1 MNKKV
6 KIIILSFIFILIL
19 VLIGYFIYTNFIQEK
34 EVVKEEK
41 EIKEVKEEK
50 TKIKKLD
57 ITKCLNGVEGVTY
70 SNPKE
75 SIEDYGITPTINE
88 DKLGVSVLVSGEGLF
103 FKNSL
108 TITSSEK
115 EQKDYYIYINGFEKP
130 IKKVHIGQFGQD
142 STGISLVYLMEDGSV
157 SYTKLFKKN
166 YDENNNLYFTL
177 NYSSIQGNDYIFPI
191 DGTYD
196 EINDIVNIYNADY
209 SIPNGGGACT
219 VIAAT
224 KDGSFYDLSKFM
236 QF

>member
-1 MNKKV
+1 MNR
-6 KIIILSFIFILIL
+6 KIKITIISILLVLLL
-19 VLIGYFIYTNFIQEK
+19 VLIGYFIYTKFIQK
-34 EVVKEEK
+34 E
-41 EIKEVKEEK
+41 EVKEEEK
-50 TKIKKLD
+50 VEEKEEKPKIKKLD

-70 SNPKE
+70 SNPKD
-75 SIEDYGITPTINE
+75 SIEDYGLEPII
-88 DKLGVSVLVSGEGLF
+88 DDDQLGVKILVDGDGLF

-108 TITSSEK
+108 NITSSEK
-115 EQKDYYIYINGFEKP
+115 EQKDYYIFIRGFDIP
-130 IKKVHIGQFGQD
+130 IKKVYIGQFGQD
-142 STGISLVYLMEDGSV
+142 STGVSFIYLMEDGSV
-157 SYTKLFKKN
+157 RYTKVFKKN
-166 YDENNNLYFTL
+166 YDDNNNLYFTL
-177 NYSSIQGNDYIFPI
+177 NYNSIQGNDYIFPI